1 MAHLDSDAARV
12 EVAAVSR
19 ELEAAK
25 ARLVALRRQVGRTKG
40 FRRDDRATGDDRVTG
55 RLFAW
60 AGRLEEAISALDVA
74 VRELR
79 GIVRRRKS

>member
-1 MAHLDSDAARV
+1 MAHLDSDAARA

-25 ARLVALRRQVGRTKG
+25 IRLATLRRQIGRTKG
-40 FRRDDRATGDDRVTG
+40 FRRDDRAAGDDKVTG

-60 AGRLEEAISALDVA
+60 AGRLEEAISALEVA
-74 VRELR
+74 IRELR

>member
-1 MAHLDSDAARV
+1 MAAISG
-12 EVAAVSR
+12 

-25 ARLVALRRQVGRTKG
+25 ARLATLRRQVGRTKG
-40 FRRDDRATGDDRVTG
+40 FRRDDRATGDEKVTG

-60 AGRLEEAISALDVA
+60 AGRLEEAISALETA

-79 GIVRRRKS
+79 GIVRQRKS

>member
-1 MAHLDSDAARV
+1 M

-40 FRRDDRATGDDRVTG
+40 FRRDDRAIGDDKVTG

-60 AGRLEEAISALDVA
+60 AGRLEEATAAIDVA